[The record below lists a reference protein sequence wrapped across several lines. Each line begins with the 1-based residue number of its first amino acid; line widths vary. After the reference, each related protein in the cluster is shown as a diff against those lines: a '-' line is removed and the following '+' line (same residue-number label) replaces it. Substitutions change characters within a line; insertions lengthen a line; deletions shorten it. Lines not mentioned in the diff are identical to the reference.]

1 MNWLCR
7 HVIGTFGSLRCT
19 FIPEQQFSSF
29 TSRLLL
35 LLFGSWISDA
45 APAIAVWES
54 PRSWIAIPSADG
66 NHADWSGP
74 AMATRGA
81 TTGAQWVGS
90 SSRGTLRLGQ
100 SLLCHVPGRLRSRQP
115 APQSPVCCCCCF
127 FSNIAI
133 TCTIIIIITI

>member
-1 MNWLCR
+1 M
-7 HVIGTFGSLRCT
+7 SLAALGRYDVHPRAT
-19 FIPEQQFSSF
+19 VFILQVP
-29 TSRLLL
+29 LAALL

-54 PRSWIAIPSADG
+54 PRSWIADG

-100 SLLCHVPGRLRSRQP
+100 SLLCHVPGRLCSRQP
-115 APQSPVCCCCCF
+115 APQSPVCCCCCCF
-127 FSNIAI
+127 FFNIAI
-133 TCTIIIIITI
+133 TCTIIIIIITI